1 MHLVPKTIRQRTGP
15 HKRLAHLPLVWGCP
29 CPVVCHFPTHRYR
42 FLHSTFRDGLLHDVC
57 PSRIS
62 HGMFRFPLQLHDLLL
77 DLPVP
82 VHLVTSPSWRV
93 HSFPSCVS
101 CENKTTHGHA
111 DTSFHE
117 VKETGRH
124 SGPGEVVIILTGQHC
139 FPPMG
144 PWYPSRY
151 PKKSIADSFFV
162 IFCSRSLRTESPAT
176 TTAQNSYWTLLS
188 PRYKLFL
195 DRMFR
200 LGDRMNCSVATVGY
214 STKNTSQS
222 RETTAFSSWL

>member
-15 HKRLAHLPLVWGCP
+15 HKRLARLLLVWGCP
-29 CPVVCHFPTHRYR
+29 CLVVCHFPTHRYR

-62 HGMFRFPLQLHDLLL
+62 HGMFRFLRRLHDLLL

-82 VHLVTSPSWRV
+82 VHRVASPSLRV

-101 CENKTTHGHA
+101 CENKTTHGHE
-111 DTSFHE
+111 DTFFHE
-117 VKETGRH
+117 VQEIGRH
-124 SGPGEVVIILTGQHC
+124 SGLGEVVIILTGQHC

-151 PKKSIADSFFV
+151 PKMSIEDSFFV
-162 IFCSRSLRTESPAT
+162 IFCSRSLRTGSPAT

-200 LGDRMNCSVATVGY
+200 LGDRMNCSMATVGY

-222 RETTAFSSWL
+222 GETTAFSSWL